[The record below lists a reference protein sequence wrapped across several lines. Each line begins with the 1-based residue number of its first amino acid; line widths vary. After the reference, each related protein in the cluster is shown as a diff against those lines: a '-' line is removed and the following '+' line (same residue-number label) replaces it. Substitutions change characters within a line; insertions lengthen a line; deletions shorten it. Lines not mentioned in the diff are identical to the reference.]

1 MKKIIYYKN
10 NGTFHKEEEL
20 TLENLKHTSG
30 MMSKCSM
37 EDGSVYI
44 GYADPLRTNSKSSLP
59 FDDEVHDFIYLGKW
73 ENLDEESHQLIGN
86 DEEKYN
92 QIYQKIDIEKILKME
107 CILYSNPRWGGV
119 LTNRFYYFKNDKN

>member
-30 MMSKCSM
+30 MMIKCSM
-37 EDGSVYI
+37 ENGNVCI

-73 ENLDEESHQLIGN
+73 ENLDEESHQLIVS

-92 QIYQKIDIEKILKME
+92 QIYQKIDIEKTLKME
-107 CILYSNPRWGGV
+107 CILHSSPKLGGL
-119 LTNRFYYFKNDKN
+119 LTNRFDYFKRDDS

>member
-10 NGTFHKEEEL
+10 NGTFNKEEEL
-20 TLENLKHTSG
+20 TLENLRHTSG

-59 FDDEVHDFIYLGKW
+59 FDDEVHDFIYLGK
-73 ENLDEESHQLIGN
+73 
-86 DEEKYN
+86 
-92 QIYQKIDIEKILKME
+92 
-107 CILYSNPRWGGV
+107 
-119 LTNRFYYFKNDKN
+119 

>member
-10 NGTFHKEEEL
+10 NGTFQKEEEL

-30 MMSKCSM
+30 MMIKCSM

-73 ENLDEESHQLIGN
+73 EKLDEQSHQLIGN

-92 QIYQKIDIEKILKME
+92 QIYQKIDIEKNTTNGMYFIFKSKM
-107 CILYSNPRWGGV
+107 GGL
-119 LTNRFYYFKNDKN
+119 LTNKFDYFKSEDI

>member
-10 NGTFHKEEEL
+10 NGTFLKEEEL

-59 FDDEVHDFIYLGKW
+59 FDDEVHDFIYFRKMGKF
-73 ENLDEESHQLIGN
+73 
-86 DEEKYN
+86 
-92 QIYQKIDIEKILKME
+92 
-107 CILYSNPRWGGV
+107 R
-119 LTNRFYYFKNDKN
+119 

>member
-10 NGTFHKEEEL
+10 NGTFQKEEEL

-30 MMSKCSM
+30 MMIKCSM

-73 ENLDEESHQLIGN
+73 ENLDEESHHLIGN

-107 CILYSNPRWGGV
+107 CILYSNSRWGGV